1 MKICYIYHS
10 ETGSTR
16 GIVDRCLAAA
26 GGDRIEVCDLQN
38 YSWISKYLVG
48 ARRAMNGLADPIDP
62 SRIDVSGYD
71 LVVIGSPVWGD
82 RPTPAV
88 NAAIQ
93 ALEGC
98 EGKKSILFVT
108 CGGSARESL
117 SLMRKAAEGRGMT
130 VISSASF
137 TRRELCDVDRVRDL
151 IRQIQTA

>member
-10 ETGSTR
+10 ETCNTR
-16 GIVDRCLAAA
+16 GIADRCLAATS
-26 GGDRIEVCDLQN
+26 GDRIEIRDLQN
-38 YSWISKYLVG
+38 YSRISKYLVR

-71 LVVIGSPVWGD
+71 LVVIGSPVWGG

-88 NAAIQ
+88 NAAVQ

-98 EGKKSILFVT
+98 EGKKSILFVK

-117 SLMRKAAEGRGMT
+117 SLIRKAAEGRGMI
-130 VISSASF
+130 VPGSASF
-137 TRRELCDVDRVRDL
+137 TRRELRDEDRVRDL
-151 IRQIQTA
+151 IRQIQTG